1 MPEEPLI
8 AKISMFGGNFA
19 PRGWAFCD
27 GQLLPISQNTA
38 LFSLLGTTYGGD
50 GRVSFGLPDMR
61 SRAPMHPGNGP
72 GLTQRRLGERGGTA
86 TASLSVSTMPLHTHQ
101 LRGVSVQSDQEVPA
115 GDNSLAAVLGAAAL
129 GADLYH
135 PAVAVLVDMA
145 ADHLGEAGG
154 AAGLHDNEQPHMVIN
169 FIIAL
174 VGVFPS
180 RN

>member
-1 MPEEPLI
+1 MPAEPLI
-8 AKISMFGGNFA
+8 AKISMFAGNFA

-72 GLTQRRLGERGGTA
+72 GLTQRRLGERAGSPT
-86 TASLSVSTMPLHTHQ
+86 TTLTVQQMPSHSHQ
-101 LRGVSVQSDQEVPA
+101 LKGVSAQSNLQIPAADTSSASVP
-115 GDNSLAAVLGAAAL
+115 GAA
-129 GADLYH
+129 GFGVDLYN
-135 PAVAVLVDMA
+135 PAPSSVDMA
-145 ADHLGEAGG
+145 ADHLGQTG
-154 AAGLHDNEQPHMVIN
+154 ADGDHDNEQPHTVIN

>member
-8 AKISMFGGNFA
+8 AKISMFAGNFA

-38 LFSLLGTTYGGD
+38 LFSLLGTTFGGD

-72 GLTQRRLGERGGTA
+72 GLTQRRLGEKGGTA
-86 TASLSVSTMPLHTHQ
+86 TAALSEVNLPSHTHQ
-101 LRGVSVQSDQEVPA
+101 LRGVSVQSTLEVPA
-115 GDNSLAAVLGAAAL
+115 VDNSPAAVPGAAFL
-129 GADLYH
+129 GVDLYH

-145 ADHLGEAGG
+145 ADHLGETG
-154 AAGLHDNEQPHMVIN
+154 ADGDHDNEQPHTVIN

>member
-8 AKISMFGGNFA
+8 AKISMFAGNFA

-38 LFSLLGTTYGGD
+38 LFALLGTTYGGD
-50 GRVSFGLPDMR
+50 GRVTFGLPDMR

-72 GLTQRRLGERGGTA
+72 GLTQRRLGEKGGTDRA
-86 TASLSVSTMPLHTHQ
+86 ALSAANLPSHTHQ
-101 LRGVSVQSDQEVPA
+101 LKGVSAQSNVDIPA
-115 GDNSLAAVLGAAAL
+115 ADSSLGAVPGVVVF
-129 GADLYH
+129 GADLYN
-135 PAVAVLVDMA
+135 PPVPSLVDMA

-154 AAGLHDNEQPHMVIN
+154 AASLHDNEQPHLVIN

-174 VGVFPS
+174 VGAFPS

>member
-1 MPEEPLI
+1 MPAEPFI
-8 AKISMFGGNFA
+8 GKISLFAGNFA

-27 GQLLPISQNTA
+27 GQLLAISSNTA
-38 LFSLLGTTYGGD
+38 LFAILGTTFGGD
-50 GRVSFGLPDMR
+50 GRTTLGLPDMR

-72 GLTQRRLGERGGTA
+72 GLTQRRLGEKAGSPT
-86 TASLSVSTMPLHTHQ
+86 TTLTVQQMPSHTHQ

-115 GDNSLAAVLGAAAL
+115 GDNSPAAVPGAAFL
-129 GADLYH
+129 GVDLYH
-135 PAVAVLVDMA
+135 PAVAVLADMA
-145 ADHLGEAGG
+145 ADHLGEAG
-154 AAGLHDNEQPHMVIN
+154 AAGAHDNEQPHLVIN

>member
-1 MPEEPLI
+1 MPQEPLI
-8 AKISMFGGNFA
+8 AKISMFAGNFA

-38 LFSLLGTTYGGD
+38 LFSLLGTTFGGD

-72 GLTQRRLGERGGTA
+72 GLTQRRLGEKAGQA
-86 TASLSVSTMPLHTHQ
+86 TVSLSVSTMPSHTHQ
-101 LRGVSVQSDQEVPA
+101 LKGVSAQSTLDVPA
-115 GDNSLAAVLGAAAL
+115 AGTSTASVPG
-129 GADLYH
+129 GPFSTDLYH
-135 PAVAVLVDMA
+135 PPVASLVDMA

-154 AAGLHDNEQPHMVIN
+154 ATSLHDNEQPHTVIN

>member
-1 MPEEPLI
+1 MPQEPLI

-27 GQLLPISQNTA
+27 GQLLAISQNTA
-38 LFSLLGTTYGGD
+38 LFALLGTTYGGD

-72 GLTQRRLGERGGTA
+72 GLTQRRLGERGGTDM
-86 TASLSVSTMPLHTHQ
+86 ASLFVSTMPSHTHQ
-101 LRGVSVQSDQEVPA
+101 LRGVSVQSTLDVPA
-115 GDNSLAAVLGAAAL
+115 ADTSPGAVAGAAGL
-129 GADLYH
+129 GPELYGAA
-135 PAVAVLVDMA
+135 PSVVDMA
-145 ADHLGEAGG
+145 ADHLGLAGG
-154 AAGLHDNEQPHMVIN
+154 AAGLHDNEQPHTVIN